1 MKLSTLPLTL
11 QITFDS
17 HLYNT
22 GEKKQ
27 CLHPWGIARDETGQ
41 MRVCSVVAL
50 LYLILKIVLILQ
62 TFIHRCEHIRINNY
76 SGHIFISVCMCAHLS
91 VFMEL
96 HPSAQKTRITIASI
110 DSVSSCA
117 RHCLVIGIL
126 C

>member
-22 GEKKQ
+22 GEKAMPASLGK
-27 CLHPWGIARDETGQ
+27 ARDETGQ
-41 MRVCSVVAL
+41 VRVFSVVAL
-50 LYLILKIVLILQ
+50 LYSILKIVLILQ
-62 TFIHRCEHIRINNY
+62 TFIHRCQHIRVNNY

-117 RHCLVIGIL
+117 RPFVLT
-126 C
+126 